1 MRDGIDS
8 PSLRN
13 RIRLLGRWPSYS
25 RDRGHSDHMPEKAA
39 EISSAG
45 VARLQHTS
53 RQRTNLNFL
62 SLDRRKRQHHRLGRS
77 HC

>member
-1 MRDGIDS
+1 LIR
-8 PSLRN
+8 SLSCDK
-13 RIRLLGRWPSYS
+13 IRLIGRWPSHPH
-25 RDRGHSDHMPEKAA
+25 DRGRTDHMSEKAA

-53 RQRTNLNFL
+53 RQRTNLHFL
-62 SLDRRKRQHHRLGRS
+62 SLGRRKRRRRRLGGS